1 MGPSGNIQKVER
13 TKDQGG
19 NPGQHTYMLM
29 GEEHHI
35 KEQVRIVIEVWR
47 EQGKYGVMET
57 TKKKEM
63 SSSVKWHWKV

>member
-19 NPGQHTYMLM
+19 NPGQHTYMLI

-35 KEQVRIVIEVWR
+35 KEQVRIVIEV
-47 EQGKYGVMET
+47 
-57 TKKKEM
+57 
-63 SSSVKWHWKV
+63 